1 VRAKR
6 ETEHLWLR
14 HRRRGTRTGNQP
26 QPAYNS
32 DGRMGAGARTA
43 GGKGFGVPSQG
54 VRGLLAESAVTRTR
68 LRKVFS
74 KRERLLVQAAKGLDL
89 ARLGHS

>member
-1 VRAKR
+1 MRAKR

-32 DGRMGAGARTA
+32 DGRMDAGARAA
-43 GGKGFGVPSQG
+43 GGKGLGVPSQG

-68 LRKVFS
+68 VRKVFS
-74 KRERLLVQAAKGLDL
+74 RERLLVQAAKGLDL

>member
-1 VRAKR
+1 MRAKR

-32 DGRMGAGARTA
+32 DGRMDAGARAA
-43 GGKGFGVPSQG
+43 GGKGLGVPSQG
-54 VRGLLAESAVTRTR
+54 VRGLPVSGNTD
-68 LRKVFS
+68 KVAQGVFE
-74 KRERLLVQAAKGLDL
+74 RERLLVQAAKGLDL